1 MNETNDKTVVTRRDI
16 QYDKLTPG
24 QRKIAL
30 EIQQKYAKRRREK
43 EAQIRPMIIKLQ
55 KSLMRGDINIEKFK
69 LENKKLG
76 ISPENIEINVAT
88 VRRLLKEYFSIDM
101 DKERI

>member
-1 MNETNDKTVVTRRDI
+1 
-16 QYDKLTPG
+16 
-24 QRKIAL
+24 
-30 EIQQKYAKRRREK
+30 
-43 EAQIRPMIIKLQ
+43 MIIKLQ

-76 ISPENIEINVAT
+76 ISSENIEINVAT
-88 VRRLLKEYFSIDM
+88 VRRLLKKYFSIDM